1 MTIST
6 AATQPVTP
14 LQFRNVPIRIAMLDG
29 LPWFYL
35 SDLCTALRRTPEVA
49 KVVDD
54 LCFPQFAR
62 RSFLDPSEG
71 DITVLSP
78 IGAWYLTEL
87 VDRMGGQALAAWTR
101 REQKRL
107 CPDPAPNDC
116 NVYLTMLPDHCLP
129 PRPARYSGRLNEWQE
144 LRFSPAG
151 MKEIGRWPAHYAPVL
166 DAYRAAE
173 VARLSRGGLNDRLSG
188 IPANAE
194 GSR

>member
-6 AATQPVTP
+6 AATQPATS
-14 LQFRNVPIRIAMLDG
+14 LQFRTFIIRIAMLDG

-35 SDLCTALRRTPEVA
+35 SDLCAALRRTPEVA

-62 RSFLDPSEG
+62 RSHLDPSEG
-71 DITVLSP
+71 EITVLSP

-107 CPDPAPNDC
+107 CPEPAPNDP
-116 NVYLTMLPDHCLP
+116 NVFLTMLPDHCLP
-129 PRPARYSGRLNEWQE
+129 PRPAKYSGRLNEWQE

-151 MKEIGRWPAHYAPVL
+151 MKEIGRWPALYAPVL

-173 VARLSRGGLNDRLSG
+173 ARIMSGAGLIERGPNT
-188 IPANAE
+188 PTHAE
-194 GSR
+194 GTR